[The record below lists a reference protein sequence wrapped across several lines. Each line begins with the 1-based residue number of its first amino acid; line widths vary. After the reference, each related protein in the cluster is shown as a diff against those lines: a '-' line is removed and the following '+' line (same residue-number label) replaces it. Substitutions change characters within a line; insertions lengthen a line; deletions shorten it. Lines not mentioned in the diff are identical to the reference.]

1 MQEQAYG
8 SYPDVRLKCHNPVRN
23 HGKKFM
29 SGRGKT
35 LTAEELTCLKSDKK
49 WTGSGQLNNN
59 LSQITYNVFSC
70 NLFLIGFKI
79 NAYNWA
85 KVAVSLKI
93 FSKSSNLTKI
103 IFRM

>member
-59 LSQITYNVFSC
+59 LSQITYTFFLAICFS
-70 NLFLIGFKI
+70 LVLKLMLITGPK
-79 NAYNWA
+79 
-85 KVAVSLKI
+85 LK
-93 FSKSSNLTKI
+93 
-103 IFRM
+103 